1 MIRVAVEVRE
11 RTVVRHVRITAESM
25 ERAIEL
31 CDGKARVVYPIETF
45 FAPKDATGASV
56 RCTKLAA

>member
-11 RTVVRHVRITAESM
+11 RTVVRHVLITAESM

-31 CDGKARVVYPIETF
+31 CDGKARVVYPVKMF